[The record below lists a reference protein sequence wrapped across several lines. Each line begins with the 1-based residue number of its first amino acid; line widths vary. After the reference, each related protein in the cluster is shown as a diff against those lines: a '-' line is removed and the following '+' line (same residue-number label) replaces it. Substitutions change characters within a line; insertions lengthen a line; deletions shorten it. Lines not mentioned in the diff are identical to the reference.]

1 MGFEWILLDYIGR
14 TYMSTN
20 ISKYFHPFSTFPRPV
35 DPHFGLEMDHNRPKI
50 DDFGTNVRPKVND
63 WDLNG
68 L

>member
-1 MGFEWILLDYIGR
+1 
-14 TYMSTN
+14 MSTD
-20 ISKYFHPFSTFPRPV
+20 ISKYFHQFSTFPGPV
-35 DPHFGLEMDHNRPKI
+35 DPHFGLEMDQNRPKI